1 MLFSK
6 ETPWRRLEGMSF
18 GMYSS
23 AELRKL
29 SVKSV
34 TNPLLLD
41 NVGNPA
47 PNGLYDLSLGPAD
60 VKEICTTCMQDFNS
74 CPGHFGHV
82 DLQLP
87 VYNPFLFDKLYMLV
101 RGTCLSCHMLT
112 CPRAAIHLLLNQ
124 LRLLDVGAMKEVY
137 ELPIILNQASSPKAS
152 GAEIQEALEE
162 FSSPIVQ
169 ANKNSRGCAPI
180 KHICE
185 MKSSLN
191 TEFWKT
197 HMTSRK
203 CPNCSASKSQIR
215 REHNSK
221 LIVNHSGVKD
231 DGGVQKD
238 DLQVAKRGYLTPSL
252 ARDHVTKV
260 WEKEGFFLKHLFSGL
275 AENSPNGF
283 SPDMFF
289 LELLMVPPSSRLG
302 DQMFT
307 NGQTVNMQAVLKD
320 NIIIQKLLALIA
332 TEKAETVDGT
342 RTELEEPSETTEPAQ
357 VDQAFLAGIPGQT
370 LTDKLYNIW
379 IRLQSHV
386 NIVFDSDMDK
396 LMTEKFPGI
405 RQILEKKEGLFRKHM
420 MGKRVDFAAR
430 SVICPDMYIGTNEIG
445 IPMVFA
451 TKLTYPQPVTPWN
464 VKELRQAVI
473 NGPDVHPGASIVINE
488 DGSRTILSRTNPT
501 QREAIAKQ
509 LLTPS
514 TGQHRMP
521 MKIVNRHIKNG
532 DVLLLNRQPTLHRPS
547 IQAHCARI
555 LPGEKV
561 LRLHYANCKAYN
573 ADFDGDEM
581 NAHFPQS
588 ELGRAEAYTL
598 VSTAQQYLVP
608 KDGKPLAGLIQD
620 HMVSGTSMTIRGCF
634 FPRDQYMELVYRG
647 LTDKRGRVKLLPPAL
662 IKPQKLWTGKQVVST
677 LLLNII
683 PENHIPLNLTG
694 KAKIPSKAW
703 VKEPPRSVPGYNP
716 DSMCDSQVVIR
727 NGELLVGVL
736 DKAHYGSSAY
746 GLVHCCYELY
756 GGETSGNLL
765 SCLARLF
772 TAYLQLY
779 RGFTMG
785 VEDILVKPGAN
796 KRRKKIIKESVNCGI
811 KALGAAFN
819 LSAAVAESE
828 GRDLWQNAHL
838 NIDQR
843 DFNMVDLKFKEAVN
857 QVNNNINKVCMPLGL
872 HCSFPENNLQLMVQS
887 GAKGSTVNT
896 MQISCLLGQIELEG
910 RRPPLM
916 PSGKSLPCF
925 QPYEPQPR
933 SGGFVTGRF
942 LTGIKPQ
949 EFFFHCMAGR
959 EGLVDT
965 AVKTSR
971 SGYLQRCVIKH
982 LEGLVVQYDL
992 TVRDSDGSVVQFLYG
1007 EDGLDIPKTQ
1017 FLQPR
1022 QFPFIKDNFEVI
1034 RKSQCL
1040 DEVLVKLD
1048 PQAARSHF
1056 KAIKKWKAKNEL
1068 LSPRHGAFLLF
1079 SQKKLGKFKAQAEGQ
1094 LGYFTNGRDNAT
1106 LQLMDNWN
1114 DMNESS
1120 RVKYLKKTTRCP
1132 DPSLAVYRPDICFGS
1147 VSETF
1152 ESIIESY
1159 LNQINTK
1166 EEFPSSADSV
1176 DGERLRHLLHLKWQR
1191 ALCEPGEAVGLLAAQ
1206 SIGEP
1211 STQMTLN
1218 TFHFAGRGEMNVTL
1232 GIPRLREIL
1241 MIASSKIKTP
1251 MMSIPVLSKK
1261 KALKRVKTL
1270 QKKLT
1275 RVCLAEVLHKVDV
1288 VETFRTEGNR
1298 GKKKRIFTVTF
1309 HFLPPARYQQEK
1321 LVLPQQ
1327 ILRFMEDRFFLVLL
1341 EAIKKLNAKLA
1352 SITVDT
1358 RKATSKDTDQE
1369 VEDSTNQAD
1378 DGDEEAEE
1386 GRVVD
1391 DVANEGDAD
1400 AADAKRKE
1408 NQEEEVDYESEE
1420 GENSVDEDQEELTEQ
1435 PEEEAVTASSEDASE
1450 ERHGNSQPSVQANGD
1465 TQESMR
1471 VNKVLQI
1478 SSSIEAYKYDEQNGL
1493 WCEVTLV
1500 LPVNKVHFDLTSLVV
1515 AQAQNAVISET
1526 KGITRCLL
1534 NEVTTKT
1541 GAKELVLNTEGI
1553 NMQEMFNHGDVLD
1566 LNRLYSNE
1574 IHAMANTYGIEVAL
1588 RVIEK
1593 EIKDVFAVYGIEV
1606 DPRHLSLVADYM
1618 CFEGVYK
1625 PLNRFGIQS
1634 NSSPLQQMTFE
1645 TSYKFLKQ
1653 ATMLVSNEVPEHP
1666 CVSPVSNQVFE
1677 RRLIEKYIAENGAD
1691 PINGQPLSE
1700 EQLVDI
1706 KVSHPIRPK
1715 APSAT
1720 SIPAI
1725 LKSLQ
1730 DEWDA
1735 VMLHSFTLR
1744 QQLQTTRQELSH
1756 ALYQHDAA
1764 CRVIARLTKEV
1775 TAAREALAT
1784 LKPQAGLVAPQVA
1797 PSSQPA
1803 AVGAGGEPM
1812 EVSEQVGMTPDII
1825 QKLQDK
1831 ATVLTTER
1839 KKRGKTVPEELVR
1852 SEDLSKYSQ
1861 VSSHVGLHSASIPG
1875 ILALD
1880 ICPSDTNKVLTGGA
1894 DKNVVVFDRREEQI
1908 VATLK
1913 GHTKK
1918 VTSVIYHPAQ
1928 SLVFSASPDSTI
1940 RVWSLAAGNCVQVVR
1955 AHEAGV
1961 TGLSLHATGDYLLS
1975 SSEDQF
1981 HPDGLIFGTG
1991 TADSQIK
1998 IWDLKERTN
2007 VANFPGHS
2015 GPVTAIAFSENG
2027 YYLATGAQD
2036 SSLKL
2041 WDLRK
2046 LKNFKTITL
2055 DNNYEV
2061 KSLVFDQSGT
2071 YLAVGGSD
2079 IRVYICKQWT
2089 EVLNLTDHTG
2099 LVTGVAFGEHA
2110 QFLSSTGMDRSLKFY
2125 SL

>member
-1 MLFSK
+1 MIFSK
-6 ETPWRRLEGMSF
+6 ETPWRRLDGMSF
-18 GMYSS
+18 SMYSS
-23 AELRKL
+23 EEIRKL
-29 SVKSV
+29 SVKGV

-60 VKEICTTCMQDFNS
+60 LKEICTTCMQDFNN

-82 DLQLP
+82 DLHLP

-101 RGTCLSCHMLT
+101 RGSCLSCHMLT
-112 CPRAAIHLLLNQ
+112 CTRAVIHLLLNQ
-124 LRLLDVGAMKEVY
+124 LKLLDVGVMKEVCDVA
-137 ELPIILNQASSPKAS
+137 IVLNQFLEGSPQAS

-162 FSSPIVQ
+162 FSAPILK
-169 ANKNSRGCAPI
+169 ANRSSHGCAPI
-180 KHICE
+180 KHVCE
-185 MKSSLN
+185 MRNSLV
-191 TEFWKT
+191 TEFWRS
-197 HMTSRK
+197 HMVSRK
-203 CPNCSASKSQIR
+203 CPNCNARKSQVR

-221 LIVNHSGVKD
+221 LIVTHPSVKLDREADED
-231 DGGVQKD
+231 DTHVT
-238 DLQVAKRGYLTPSL
+238 KRGYLTPSL

-260 WEKEGFFLKHLFSGL
+260 WEKEGFFLKHLLSGL

-289 LELLMVPPSSRLG
+289 LDLLMVPPSRYRPISRLG

-307 NGQTVNMQAVLKD
+307 NGQTVNIQAVIKD
-320 NIIIQKLLALIA
+320 NMIIQRLLALIA
-332 TEKAETVDGT
+332 AEKARAIEGT
-342 RTELEEPSETTEPAQ
+342 QTELEEPTETEDPSQ
-357 VDQAFLAGIPGQT
+357 MDQAFLAGLTGVT
-370 LTDKLYNIW
+370 LTDKLYNAW

-386 NIVFDSDMDK
+386 NIVFDSEMDK

-405 RQILEKKEGLFRKHM
+405 RQLLEKKEGLFRKHM

-464 VKELRQAVI
+464 VKELRQAVL
-473 NGPDVHPGASIVINE
+473 NGPDVHPGASMVINE
-488 DGSRTILSRTNPT
+488 DGTRTILSRTNPT

-547 IQAHCARI
+547 IQAHRTRI

-598 VSTAQQYLVP
+598 VSTDQQYLVP

-620 HMVSGTSMTIRGCF
+620 HMVSGTSMTIRDCF
-634 FPRDQYMELVYRG
+634 FQQDQYMELVYRG
-647 LTDKRGRVKLLPPAL
+647 LTDKRGRIKLLPPAL
-662 IKPQKLWTGKQVVST
+662 IKPRKLWTGKQVVST
-677 LLLNII
+677 LLLNVI
-683 PENHIPLNLTG
+683 PENHIPLNLKG

-703 VKEPPRSVPGYNP
+703 VKESPRSWPGYHP

-756 GGETSGNLL
+756 GGETSGKLL

-796 KRRKKIIKESVNCGI
+796 KQRKKIIKESVNCGI
-811 KALGAAFN
+811 KALRAAFN
-819 LSAAVAESE
+819 LPAAAAENE

-843 DFNMVDLKFKEAVN
+843 DFNMVDLKFKEEVN

-872 HCSFPENNLQLMVQS
+872 HRSFPENNLQLMVQS

-910 RRPPLM
+910 RRPALM

-925 QPYEPQPR
+925 QPYEPQPH

-942 LTGIKPQ
+942 LTGIKPP

-1007 EDGLDIPKTQ
+1007 EDGLDVPKTQ

-1034 RKSQCL
+1034 RKAQCL
-1040 DEVLVKLD
+1040 DEVLAKLD
-1048 PQAARSHF
+1048 PQAAHSHS
-1056 KAIKKWKAKNEL
+1056 KAVKKWKAKHEL
-1068 LSPRHGAFLLF
+1068 SSPRNGAFLLF
-1079 SQKKLGKFKAQAEGQ
+1079 SQKKLGKIKAQAEGQ
-1094 LGYFTNGRDNAT
+1094 LGELINGRDNAS
-1106 LQLMDNWN
+1106 LQVM
-1114 DMNESS
+1114 ESWKTMEES
-1120 RVKYLKKTTRCP
+1120 RRVKYLKKTAHCP
-1132 DPSLAVYRPDICFGS
+1132 DPCLAMYRPDICFGS

-1159 LNQINTK
+1159 LSQFNIRQ
-1166 EEFPSSADSV
+1166 EFHPSSEYVDS
-1176 DGERLRHLLHLKWQR
+1176 ERLRHLLHLKWQR

-1241 MIASSKIKTP
+1241 MIASSNIKTP
-1251 MMSIPVLSKK
+1251 MMSIPVRSGK
-1261 KALKRVKTL
+1261 KALKRVKIL

-1288 VETFRTEGNR
+1288 VETLRIEGKR
-1298 GKKKRIFTVTF
+1298 GQKKRIFTVMF
-1309 HFLPPARYQQEK
+1309 HFLPPELYQQDK
-1321 LVLPQQ
+1321 LLQPQQ
-1327 ILRFMEDRFFLVLL
+1327 ILRFMEDRFFLLL
-1341 EAIKKLNAKLA
+1341 LDAIKKLSAKLA
-1352 SITVDT
+1352 SINSVDT
-1358 RKATSKDTDQE
+1358 RKATGKDTDRDAE
-1369 VEDSTNQAD
+1369 GSTNRAD
-1378 DGDEEAEE
+1378 DEAEGAE
-1386 GRVVD
+1386 DGRVVD
-1391 DVANEGDAD
+1391 DEADEGDAD

-1408 NQEEEVDYESEE
+1408 KQEEEVDYESEE
-1420 GENSVDEDQEELTEQ
+1420 GENSGEEDQEEVTGQ
-1435 PEEEAVTASSEDASE
+1435 PEEDVGSE
-1450 ERHGNSQPSVQANGD
+1450 ELAEARNDNSQPSVQENADGD
-1465 TQESMR
+1465 TQDSMR
-1471 VNKVLQI
+1471 VSKVLQF
-1478 SSSIEAYKYDEQNGL
+1478 SPMIEAYRYDQQKDL
-1493 WCEVTLV
+1493 WCEITLV
-1500 LPVNKVHFDLTSLVV
+1500 LPVSKVHFDLTSLVV
-1515 AQAQNAVISET
+1515 AQAQNAVVMET

-1534 NEVTTKT
+1534 NEVTTKQ
-1541 GAKELVLNTEGI
+1541 GAKEQVLITEGI
-1553 NMQEMFNHGDVLD
+1553 NMQEMFKHGDVLD

-1653 ATMLVSNEVPEHP
+1653 AAILGLHDKLN
-1666 CVSPVSNQVFE
+1666 SPSACMVVGKVVKGGTGLFD
-1677 RRLIEKYIAENGAD
+1677 LK
-1691 PINGQPLSE
+1691 QPL
-1700 EQLVDI
+1700 Q
-1706 KVSHPIRPK
+1706 
-1715 APSAT
+1715 
-1720 SIPAI
+1720 
-1725 LKSLQ
+1725 
-1730 DEWDA
+1730 
-1735 VMLHSFTLR
+1735 
-1744 QQLQTTRQELSH
+1744 
-1756 ALYQHDAA
+1756 
-1764 CRVIARLTKEV
+1764 
-1775 TAAREALAT
+1775 
-1784 LKPQAGLVAPQVA
+1784 
-1797 PSSQPA
+1797 
-1803 AVGAGGEPM
+1803 
-1812 EVSEQVGMTPDII
+1812 
-1825 QKLQDK
+1825 
-1831 ATVLTTER
+1831 
-1839 KKRGKTVPEELVR
+1839 
-1852 SEDLSKYSQ
+1852 
-1861 VSSHVGLHSASIPG
+1861 
-1875 ILALD
+1875 
-1880 ICPSDTNKVLTGGA
+1880 
-1894 DKNVVVFDRREEQI
+1894 
-1908 VATLK
+1908 
-1913 GHTKK
+1913 
-1918 VTSVIYHPAQ
+1918 
-1928 SLVFSASPDSTI
+1928 
-1940 RVWSLAAGNCVQVVR
+1940 
-1955 AHEAGV
+1955 
-1961 TGLSLHATGDYLLS
+1961 
-1975 SSEDQF
+1975 
-1981 HPDGLIFGTG
+1981 
-1991 TADSQIK
+1991 
-1998 IWDLKERTN
+1998 
-2007 VANFPGHS
+2007 
-2015 GPVTAIAFSENG
+2015 
-2027 YYLATGAQD
+2027 
-2036 SSLKL
+2036 
-2041 WDLRK
+2041 
-2046 LKNFKTITL
+2046 
-2055 DNNYEV
+2055 
-2061 KSLVFDQSGT
+2061 
-2071 YLAVGGSD
+2071 
-2079 IRVYICKQWT
+2079 
-2089 EVLNLTDHTG
+2089 
-2099 LVTGVAFGEHA
+2099 
-2110 QFLSSTGMDRSLKFY
+2110 
-2125 SL
+2125 

>member
-1 MLFSK
+1 MHFSK

-18 GMYSS
+18 GLYSS
-23 AELRKL
+23 TEIRKL

-60 VKEICTTCMQDFNS
+60 LKEICTTCMQNFNN

-82 DLQLP
+82 DLHLP

-101 RGTCLSCHMLT
+101 RGSCLSCHMLT

-124 LRLLDVGAMKEVY
+124 LKLLDVGAMKEVY
-137 ELPIILNQASSPKAS
+137 ELPIVLNQLLESNPQAS

-162 FSSPIVQ
+162 YSGPVIK
-169 ANKNSRGCAPI
+169 ANHSIHCAPI

-185 MKSSLN
+185 MKGSLI
-191 TEFWKT
+191 TEFWRAQ
-197 HMTSRK
+197 MTSRK

-221 LIVNHSGVKD
+221 LIITHSGVKD
-231 DGGVQKD
+231 DGKTDKD
-238 DLQVAKRGYLTPSL
+238 DAHVAKRGYLTPSL
-252 ARDHVTKV
+252 ARDHIIKV

-275 AENSPNGF
+275 AENGF

-289 LELLMVPPSSRLG
+289 LELLMVPPSRYRPVSRLG

-307 NGQTVNMQAVLKD
+307 NGQTVNMQAVIKD

-332 TEKAETVDGT
+332 TEKEKTIECT
-342 RTELEEPSETTEPAQ
+342 QTEIEEPSETKEESKI
-357 VDQAFLAGIPGQT
+357 DQTFLTGLPGLT

-379 IRLQSHV
+379 IRLQTHV

-464 VKELRQAVI
+464 VKQLRQAVL
-473 NGPDVHPGASIVINE
+473 NGPDVHPGASMVINE
-488 DGSRTILSRTNPT
+488 DGSRTILSHTNPT

-514 TGQHRMP
+514 TGQHRIP

-598 VSTAQQYLVP
+598 VSTDQQYLVP
-608 KDGKPLAGLIQD
+608 KDGTPLAGLIQD
-620 HMVSGTSMTIRGCF
+620 HMVSGTSMTIRDCF
-634 FPRDQYMELVYRG
+634 FQQDQYMELVYRG

-662 IKPQKLWTGKQVVST
+662 IKPQKLWTGKQLVST
-677 LLLNII
+677 LLLNVI

-703 VKEPPRSVPGYNP
+703 VKEPPRSVPGYHP

-756 GGETSGNLL
+756 GGETSGKLL

-796 KRRKKIIKESVNCGI
+796 KRRKKLIKESVNCGV
-811 KALGAAFN
+811 KALGTAFN
-819 LSAAVAESE
+819 IPSAAAENE

-838 NIDQR
+838 NTDQR
-843 DFNMVDLKFKEAVN
+843 DFNMVDLKFKEEVN

-872 HCSFPENNLQLMVQS
+872 HRSFPENNLQLMVQS

-942 LTGIKPQ
+942 LTGIKPP

-1017 FLQPR
+1017 FLQSR

-1040 DEVLVKLD
+1040 DEVLAKLD
-1048 PQAARSHF
+1048 PQAAHSHF
-1056 KAIKKWKAKNEL
+1056 KAIKKWKAKHAHS
-1068 LSPRHGAFLLF
+1068 SPRDGAFLYF
-1079 SQKKLGKFKAQAEGQ
+1079 SQKKLGKIKSRAEGQ
-1094 LGYFTNGRDNAT
+1094 SGEFVNGRDNTIA
-1106 LQLMDNWN
+1106 QLIENWN
-1114 DMNESS
+1114 SMDESS
-1120 RVKYLKKTTRCP
+1120 RFRYLKKTTHCP
-1132 DPSLAVYRPDICFGS
+1132 DPCLAVYRPDICFGS

-1159 LNQINTK
+1159 LSQFNIKQEYRT
-1166 EEFPSSADSV
+1166 SSESV
-1176 DGERLRHLLHLKWQR
+1176 DAERLRHLLHLKWQR
-1191 ALCEPGEAVGLLAAQ
+1191 ALCDPGEAVGLLAAQ

-1251 MMSIPVLSKK
+1251 MMSIPVLNKK

-1275 RVCLAEVLHKVDV
+1275 RVCLSEVLHKVDV
-1288 VETFRTEGNR
+1288 VETLRIEGKK
-1298 GKKKRIFTVTF
+1298 GHKKRIFTVTF
-1309 HFLPPARYQQEK
+1309 HFLPPEHYQQDK
-1321 LVLPQQ
+1321 LLLPQQ
-1327 ILRFMEDRFFLVLL
+1327 ILHFMEDRFFFLMLD
-1341 EAIKKLNAKLA
+1341 AIKKLSAKLA
-1352 SITVDT
+1352 SINSVDS
-1358 RKATSKDTDQE
+1358 RKATSNDKDKDA
-1369 VEDSTNQAD
+1369 EDFTNGAD
-1378 DGDEEAEE
+1378 DGDEEGE
-1386 GRVVD
+1386 GGRIMD
-1391 DVANEGDAD
+1391 DDENEGDAD
-1400 AADAKRKE
+1400 ATDAKRKQK
-1408 NQEEEVDYESEE
+1408 QEEEVDYESEE
-1420 GENSVDEDQEELTEQ
+1420 GENNEDEDQDEGTEQ
-1435 PEEEAVTASSEDASE
+1435 PEEMASGEPSE
-1450 ERHGNSQPSVQANGD
+1450 EEHGNGQPSIQENVLGV
-1465 TQESMR
+1465 TLESMR
-1471 VNKVLQI
+1471 VNKVLQL
-1478 SSSIEAYKYDEQNGL
+1478 SSSIEDYKYDQENGL

-1500 LPVNKVHFDLTSLVV
+1500 LPVSKVHFDLTSLVV
-1515 AQAQNAVISET
+1515 AQAQNAVIMET

-1534 NEVTTKT
+1534 NEVTTKQ

-1553 NMQEMFNHGDVLD
+1553 NMQEMFKHGDVLD

-1625 PLNRFGIQS
+1625 PLNRFGMQS

-1653 ATMLVSNEVPEHP
+1653 AAMLGLYDKLN
-1666 CVSPVSNQVFE
+1666 SPSACLVVGKLVKGGTGLFD
-1677 RRLIEKYIAENGAD
+1677 LK
-1691 PINGQPLSE
+1691 QPL
-1700 EQLVDI
+1700 Q
-1706 KVSHPIRPK
+1706 
-1715 APSAT
+1715 
-1720 SIPAI
+1720 
-1725 LKSLQ
+1725 
-1730 DEWDA
+1730 
-1735 VMLHSFTLR
+1735 
-1744 QQLQTTRQELSH
+1744 
-1756 ALYQHDAA
+1756 
-1764 CRVIARLTKEV
+1764 
-1775 TAAREALAT
+1775 
-1784 LKPQAGLVAPQVA
+1784 
-1797 PSSQPA
+1797 
-1803 AVGAGGEPM
+1803 
-1812 EVSEQVGMTPDII
+1812 
-1825 QKLQDK
+1825 
-1831 ATVLTTER
+1831 
-1839 KKRGKTVPEELVR
+1839 
-1852 SEDLSKYSQ
+1852 
-1861 VSSHVGLHSASIPG
+1861 
-1875 ILALD
+1875 
-1880 ICPSDTNKVLTGGA
+1880 
-1894 DKNVVVFDRREEQI
+1894 
-1908 VATLK
+1908 
-1913 GHTKK
+1913 
-1918 VTSVIYHPAQ
+1918 
-1928 SLVFSASPDSTI
+1928 
-1940 RVWSLAAGNCVQVVR
+1940 
-1955 AHEAGV
+1955 
-1961 TGLSLHATGDYLLS
+1961 
-1975 SSEDQF
+1975 
-1981 HPDGLIFGTG
+1981 
-1991 TADSQIK
+1991 
-1998 IWDLKERTN
+1998 
-2007 VANFPGHS
+2007 
-2015 GPVTAIAFSENG
+2015 
-2027 YYLATGAQD
+2027 
-2036 SSLKL
+2036 
-2041 WDLRK
+2041 
-2046 LKNFKTITL
+2046 
-2055 DNNYEV
+2055 
-2061 KSLVFDQSGT
+2061 
-2071 YLAVGGSD
+2071 
-2079 IRVYICKQWT
+2079 
-2089 EVLNLTDHTG
+2089 
-2099 LVTGVAFGEHA
+2099 
-2110 QFLSSTGMDRSLKFY
+2110 
-2125 SL
+2125 